1 MTEQSYDDNSD
12 GTDEN
17 KPNWRRQLE
26 ADAKAGREAQ
36 AQIDAANAET
46 RKAQRELA
54 MARAGI
60 DINAPLGAMFAKAY
74 DGEVDVDLIKSEFA
88 KIQPGAP
95 TPPQVSGAEQS
106 ALERISQAQA
116 GGAPSGAAVHDFAAE
131 LDSIPMIVDGHY
143 NPDYKNA
150 VLTATAAQAA
160 REGRQFSTD
169 NIGDIRGWA
178 QGSGAVTTPL

>member
-1 MTEQSYDDNSD
+1 MTEAPYDEHGD

-60 DINAPLGAMFAKAY
+60 DINAPLGALFAKAY

-95 TPPQVSGAEQS
+95 GLPQVSGAEQE
-106 ALERISQAQA
+106 ALQRISQAQA
-116 GGAPSGAAVHDFAAE
+116 GGTPGGAAVPDFAAE
-131 LDSIPMIVDGHY
+131 LDGIPMIVDGHY
-143 NPDYKNA
+143 NPDYKKM

-169 NIGDIRGWA
+169 NVGDLKGW
-178 QGSGAVTTPL
+178 QNGSGPATTPL